1 MILISLDYHT
11 ISSWLRTSLR
21 DYMAFSPLY
30 LHPTTD
36 TQTRKVWTIRYF
48 ILVITKILPISKL
61 TLFTLLLNFL
71 RHCCHVLAG
80 ENWECK
86 THKTVSFFKKNALFL
101 PCLFSLISF
110 LLSLIYLPF
119 FQTKRNKKWYKIEQ
133 RKQVFWS
140 QLQQMQWLW
149 MLLNSNTIS
158 LQACEKAN

>member
-1 MILISLDYHT
+1 MILISLDYRT

-21 DYMAFSPLY
+21 DYMAYSPLY

-48 ILVITKILPISKL
+48 ILMITKILPISKL

-80 ENWECK
+80 ENWECN
-86 THKTVSFFKKNALFL
+86 THKTVNFFLNAPFL

-110 LLSLIYLPF
+110 LREGKLGNSCVKVFNRQDLFPFLFSIHNLQHKSVIMQYSIHNNVDSKYLP
-119 FQTKRNKKWYKIEQ
+119 R
-133 RKQVFWS
+133 
-140 QLQQMQWLW
+140 
-149 MLLNSNTIS
+149 
-158 LQACEKAN
+158 